1 MPSLVYALCALT
13 SAGCAV
19 LLILGY
25 RRQRSRLLLW
35 SSLCFAG
42 LFLNNMLLFI
52 DLVLVPS
59 IDLSP
64 WRGIVGLVALL
75 IFLYGLVWD
84 TK

>member
-1 MPSLVYALCALT
+1 MPSLVYALCAVT

-19 LLILGY
+19 LLIRGY

-59 IDLSP
+59 VDFSI
-64 WRGIVGLVALL
+64 WRGFVGLGALL

-84 TK
+84 AK